1 MWENFDWV
9 KGGNIWDYRDKNK
22 KGNIFFK
29 QTIVNKNDKEWDL
42 MIEAA

>member
-1 MWENFDWV
+1 MCGRILIGLKEEIF
-9 KGGNIWDYRDKNK
+9 GIIETNK